1 MDNTV
6 VIDSTTMGVGNELLG
21 KKLLKTFLTLLC
33 ERHEKPRT
41 VIFYN
46 SGVQLACEGSDLLD
60 LLRHLENDGVEIL
73 LCGTCLD
80 SFELREKV
88 QVGNISN
95 MGTIQD
101 RMLTGK
107 TIKP

>member
-1 MDNTV
+1 MDNIV
-6 VIDSTTMGVGNELLG
+6 VIDSTTMGVGDEILG

-46 SGVQLACEGSDLLD
+46 SGVKLACEGSDVLD
-60 LLRHLENDGVEIL
+60 LLRHLESDDVEIL

-80 SFELREKV
+80 YYNLREKT
-88 QVGNISN
+88 QVGTISN
-95 MGTIQD
+95 MGTIQE
-101 RMLTGK
+101 RMLWGK

>member
-1 MDNTV
+1 MDGIV
-6 VIDSTTMGVGNELLG
+6 VIDSTTMGVGDEILG
-21 KKLLKTFLTLLC
+21 RKLLKTFLTLLC
-33 ERHEKPRT
+33 ERHDKPRT

-46 SGVQLACEGSDLLD
+46 SGVQLACEGSDILD
-60 LLRHLENDGVEIL
+60 LLKHLDNDDVEIL

-80 SFELREKV
+80 FYELREKA

-101 RMLTGK
+101 RILTGK
-107 TIKP
+107 TVKP

>member
-1 MDNTV
+1 MDNIV
-6 VIDSTTMGVGNELLG
+6 VIDSTTMGVGDEILG

-33 ERHEKPRT
+33 ERHQKPRT

-46 SGVQLACEGSDLLD
+46 SGVQMACEGSDVLD
-60 LLRHLENDGVEIL
+60 LLQHLERDDVEIL

-80 SFELREKV
+80 FYELREKV
-88 QVGNISN
+88 QVGSISN

-101 RMLTGK
+101 RMLMGK
-107 TIKP
+107 PVKP

>member
-6 VIDSTTMGVGNELLG
+6 VIDSTSMGVGDEKLG
-21 KKLLKTFLTLLC
+21 KKLLKSFLTQLC

-46 SGVQLACEGSDLLD
+46 SGIQLPCEESDLLD
-60 LLRHLENDGVEIL
+60 LLRHLEKDGVEIL
-73 LCGTCLD
+73 LCGTCVD
-80 SFELREKV
+80 YYGLREKV
-88 QVGNISN
+88 QVGTISN

-101 RMLTGK
+101 RMFMGK
-107 TIKP
+107 IIKP